1 MTTYV
6 EREYTNSELSERDRA
21 VVELVGRFRQLTT
34 KQVRA
39 LNFANLASPT
49 PADRTLKRLV
59 ERKYLARLERLLGGH
74 RGGSAQYVYQLGR
87 AGWKLLYRP
96 GAYWA
101 PRAVNLHA
109 LAVADCFVA
118 LKEAEQRAE
127 LEVISFITEPDCHQ
141 IVSQVRLTP
150 DAYVELT
157 AHGQKLT
164 SWLEVDR
171 GTEHLGVIQEK
182 CERYWQAFRSGQ
194 WDGVF
199 PYVLFIVPD
208 ERRKRAVHQV
218 FQAGPAEAAELF
230 SVCSVSEFPKFN

>member
-1 MTTYV
+1 MTTRV
-6 EREYTNSELSERDRA
+6 DELSERDRA

-39 LNFANLASPT
+39 LNFADLASPT

-87 AGWKLLYRP
+87 AGWKLVGRE

-118 LKEAEQRAE
+118 LKDAERRGK
-127 LEVISFITEPDCHQ
+127 LEVVTFTTEPDCHQ
-141 IVSQVRLTP
+141 IVGQVCLTP
-150 DAYVELT
+150 DAYIEL
-157 AHGQKLT
+157 AVHGQKLT

-171 GTEHLGVIQEK
+171 GTEHLGVIREK
-182 CERYWQAFRSGQ
+182 CERYWKAFNSGQ

-199 PYVLFIVPD
+199 PYVLFVVPD
-208 ERRKRAVHQV
+208 DRRTSAIQRV
-218 FQAGPAEAAELF
+218 FRAGPAEAEQLF
-230 SVCSVSEFPKFN
+230 SACTVSEFPVIL